1 MKGTVKR
8 TGTAR
13 RGGRRTAAVLSCLL
27 AAGLG
32 LPTAAAQTAPETG
45 GLPDA
50 SQVRTTLSPTL
61 SLIKSGP
68 APTDGAPLRLR
79 LDQPLSLQALGQS
92 VMDAR
97 GRSRSTGTRLNYR
110 LDDALDLY
118 AGMSLAESGTFH
130 ALGSIHCQNGVLDAM
145 SYRATNCTFV
155 DEGAGALARGVM
167 MGANFDVASG
177 SRASVNASVNLFQQS
192 AEARRP
198 FRPGAELLGTAALL
212 DPFSAIYAGDDII
225 NPGFSPLRPGAALAD
240 TEQTGIDLEFQVGF
254 STDRAGD
261 LVLGLQLTR
270 VLDSTADSVFY
281 AAPGTR
287 NWTIA
292 EPYDAAR
299 LSLGW
304 KQGRFSGGIDSY
316 YRSPIELAGGSALD
330 DQATF
335 DVHFSWRAPWN
346 ASLSVGAANV
356 LGAGADENTAT
367 EGASADPF
375 ESIYGRIPYVRYK
388 QDL

>member
-8 TGTAR
+8 TGSIR
-13 RGGRRTAAVLSCLL
+13 RGGRGTAAVLSCLF

-32 LPTAAAQTAPETG
+32 AQTVTAQTGPETAG
-45 GLPDA
+45 VPTSGYETPA
-50 SQVRTTLSPTL
+50 LSPAL
-61 SLIKSGP
+61 SLIKSAPPLP
-68 APTDGAPLRLR
+68 ADGAPLRLR
-79 LDQPLSLQALGQS
+79 LEQPLSLQALGRS
-92 VMDAR
+92 LADAR
-97 GRSRSTGTRLNYR
+97 GRSRSATTRLNYR
-110 LDDALDLY
+110 LDDALDLH

-145 SYRATNCTFV
+145 SYRATDCTFV

-167 MGANFDVASG
+167 MGASFDVAPG
-177 SRASVNASVNLFQQS
+177 ARASINLFQRS

-198 FRPGAELLGTAALL
+198 FQPGAELLGAAALL
-212 DPFSAIYAGDDII
+212 DPFSAIYAGD
-225 NPGFSPLRPGAALAD
+225 NALVPGFSPLRPGAARVDA
-240 TEQTGIDLEFQVGF
+240 ERTGIDLEFQVGF

-270 VLDSTADSVFY
+270 VLDSSADSVFY
-281 AAPGTR
+281 ASPGAR

-304 KQGRFSGGIDSY
+304 QQGRFSGGIDSY

-356 LGAGADENTAT
+356 LGAGADESTAT
-367 EGASADPF
+367 EASSADPF